1 MNMRTN
7 IPWSRRPVRLFI
19 GFLTVLWLTLIGAH
33 LFGFRIVRPNLESA
47 ADRAA
52 YGQSYTHK

>member
-1 MNMRTN
+1 MNMETRS
-7 IPWSRRPVRLFI
+7 PWSRGPVRLFI
-19 GFLTVLWLTLIGAH
+19 GFLTALWLTLVGSH
-33 LFGFRIVRPNLESA
+33 LFGFRLVRPNLESA